1 MELAIESR
9 EGIRQSSREVSTMEK
24 DLDLLKKDLGYLK
37 RKKAKKME
45 T

>member
-9 EGIRQSSREVSTMEK
+9 EGIRQISSEVRYEY
-24 DLDLLKKDLGYLK
+24 LDLLKKDLGYLK